1 MSMMGA
7 PLLFRPIPL
16 RMNGYARSMLRQ
28 AAAPAPASG
37 QSIQLPP
44 GFQLP
49 PGMQLPPGT
58 QVVQGGGAGAGA
70 GAGQGLPTQY
80 DETDPVQNLAVNGAI
95 LEVEI
100 SVPDSVAAAM
110 KAQGQTVPP
119 PQRARGLIDT
129 GASISGIK
137 PGIASA
143 AQLTQ
148 TSSVTISGVVGSE
161 QRPIYAAALSLPE
174 YGVNLDT
181 IDIAG
186 VDLPQQDINVLIGRD
201 VLERLTLIYQG
212 KAGTFNLEDTGG
224 NGFNLTRVVAGSAI
238 VLATVA
244 TLIGV
249 GAFD

>member
-1 MSMMGA
+1 MNMMGA
-7 PLLFRPIPL
+7 PLLLRPIPL
-16 RMNGYARSMLRQ
+16 RLNGYARSLLSQ
-28 AAAPAPASG
+28 AAAPAPTADQGG

-58 QVVQGGGAGAGA
+58 QVVQGGGGG
-70 GAGQGLPTQY
+70 GQGLPTQY

-137 PGIASA
+137 PAIASA

-161 QRPIYAAALSLPE
+161 QRPIYAAAISLPE
-174 YGVNLDT
+174 YGVSLDA

-201 VLERLTLIYQG
+201 VLQRLTLIYQG
-212 KAGTFNLEDTGG
+212 KAGAFNLEDTGG
-224 NGFNLTRVVAGSAI
+224 NGFNMTRVVAGSAI

-244 TLIGV
+244 ALIGV